1 MKILAGEI
9 KDKLS
14 AYDFEV
20 PVSVARSFNAN
31 DGSIYPRIVV
41 YEIVNTTKDRSADHE
56 ITSILGFQ
64 INIYTKDQMLD
75 NGEVVG
81 RIEMADSIAIAV
93 DKFMFDEYKMN
104 RDDVQPDTSFSDDIN
119 LRIMRFSCVID
130 SHDYTYRN

>member
-14 AYDFEV
+14 AYDFGV
-20 PVSVARSFNAN
+20 PVTVARSFNAN
-31 DGSIYPRIVV
+31 DGSVYPRIVI
-41 YEIVNTTKDRSADHE
+41 YEVVNRTKDRSADHE

-64 INIYTKDQMLD
+64 VNIYTKDQVTND
-75 NGEVVG
+75 GEVVG
-81 RIEMADSIAIAV
+81 RIEMADQIAIAV

-104 RDDVQPDTSFSDDIN
+104 RDDVYPDASFSDDVN
-119 LRIMRFSCVID
+119 LRIMRFSCAID